1 MKPQLATQ
9 AELQELRRLSR
20 RRSSRSAA
28 GEFLVDGPV
37 LVAEALASP
46 LTVRTVF
53 VDESN
58 IADERIGPV
67 VERAH
72 QLGVT
77 TKTVPTGRLKKTL
90 DLPAP
95 QPMVATVAIPTIDPS
110 AAITAALANNR
121 PMLGLIEVQDP
132 GNVGTMIRIAE
143 AAGYSLVFVSEGSV
157 DIFNPKTV
165 RATAGALFR
174 MPVVTGT
181 SIDDF
186 LAQVQ
191 QHGLAIHS
199 TIIHAG
205 RSPEDLPLS
214 ETHLILIGSEAHGLP
229 EDLANFEPVSIPMEG
244 NVESLNAAVAAAVIC
259 FESAR
264 QRRHRI
270 SNSTRDQES
279 EPQ

>member
-1 MKPQLATQ
+1 MKPQPATQ

-46 LTVRTVF
+46 LSVRIVF

-58 IADERIGPV
+58 IDDERIAPV
-67 VERAH
+67 VARAH
-72 QLGVT
+72 QLGVMM
-77 TKTVPTGRLKKTL
+77 KSVPTGRLKKTL

-95 QPMVATVAIPTIDPS
+95 QPMVATVAIPANDST
-110 AAITAALANNR
+110 AAIEAAVQNNR

-132 GNVGTMIRIAE
+132 GNVGTMIRVAE

-157 DIFNPKTV
+157 DVFNPKTV

-174 MPVVTGT
+174 MPVLTGVA
-181 SIDDF
+181 IDDF

-191 QHGLAIHS
+191 QRGVPMHS

-229 EDLANFEPVSIPMEG
+229 EDLASFDPVSIPMEG

-270 SNSTRDQES
+270 GTT
-279 EPQ
+279 